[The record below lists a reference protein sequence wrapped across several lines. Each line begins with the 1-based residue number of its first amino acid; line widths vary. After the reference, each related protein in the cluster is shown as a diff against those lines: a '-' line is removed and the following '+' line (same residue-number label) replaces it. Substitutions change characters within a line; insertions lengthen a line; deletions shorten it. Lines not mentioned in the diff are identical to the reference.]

1 MNFLDHD
8 IIQKIADAQKN
19 KLEQAHNK
27 ALLEI
32 NYITDSFKNIISNS
46 SYIEKLL
53 EDPFNT
59 YLNIPTNNYDPGDKL
74 FIESLKNLYQKT
86 FNHNLQVGKHGY
98 MVLIK
103 SPLFH
108 QQTDPRPSTL
118 EVSPVLFNTSETKE
132 PGTPD
137 ETPDLLFTE
146 KEIKRFADRENFI
159 RPQDVAP
166 IKKTPYSARRDNQ
179 LIPMF
184 LQRRLSKT
192 IPPSLDSSREPSI
205 NS

>member
-1 MNFLDHD
+1 MNFLDHET
-8 IIQKIADAQKN
+8 IQKIANAQKN
-19 KLEQAHNK
+19 KLEKAHNN
-27 ALLEI
+27 ALCEI

-59 YLNIPTNNYDPGDKL
+59 YINIPTKNYEPGDKL
-74 FIESLKNLYQKT
+74 FIDSLKNLYQKT
-86 FNHNLQVGKHGY
+86 FNHDLQVGKNGY

-118 EVSPVLFNTSETKE
+118 ETQKVEVDSPS
-132 PGTPD
+132 D
-137 ETPDLLFTE
+137 EAPDLLFTE
-146 KEIKRFADRENFI
+146 KEIKRFADREM
-159 RPQDVAP
+159 AP
-166 IKKTPYSARRDNQ
+166 MKKTPNSARRDSQ

-192 IPPSLDSSREPSI
+192 IPPSLDSSREQSL
-205 NS
+205 NC